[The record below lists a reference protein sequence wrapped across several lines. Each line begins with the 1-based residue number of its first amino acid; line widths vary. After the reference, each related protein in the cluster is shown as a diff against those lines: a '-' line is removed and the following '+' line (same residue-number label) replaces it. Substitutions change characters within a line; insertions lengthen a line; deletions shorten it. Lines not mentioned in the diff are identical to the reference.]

1 MDRSGEEAESEL
13 EADPAG
19 VVAIF
24 GREVEMF
31 IDEDPIGQYL
41 ITRAKQDIQ
50 EAQDELLE
58 VDPAKTEDVRKLQFK
73 AAVANSVRRWL
84 GEAIQNGRAAAA
96 QLQMERDEHDT

>member
-1 MDRSGEEAESEL
+1 MELPGEEIASEL

-19 VVAIF
+19 QLAVF

-41 ITRAKQDIQ
+41 VARAKQDIQ
-50 EAQDELLE
+50 EAQDQLLE

-96 QLQMERDEHDT
+96 QLQLERDEHGA